1 MKDDNSGQMIDCN
14 SWNCRRWSL
23 ISQSGRQSPPVGFLG
38 RCLHDCV
45 VDIVCSVLTIANHQ
59 GRFKEVIKVTLW
71 TKRQQT
77 EVSFLVSNSKEF
89 CDCYFCDHP
98 LREKCE
104 WEEKRCRHFEK
115 GGKATRRWRNCWEL
129 LQLSSSCFSP
139 CCCLSPWSKPIVR
152 QVAGLSNVSSDSQH
166 NAGSTLS
173 GLFNIWP
180 GCTFSCGHF

>member
-23 ISQSGRQSPPVGFLG
+23 ISQPGRQSPPVGFLG

-45 VDIVCSVLTIANHQ
+45 VDIVTSVLTIANHQ

-104 WEEKRCRHFEK
+104 WEEKRCGHFEE
-115 GGKATRRWRNCWEL
+115 GKSDKKMEKL
-129 LQLSSSCFSP
+129 LRTSTIVFFLLLSML
-139 CCCLSPWSKPIVR
+139 LS
-152 QVAGLSNVSSDSQH
+152 LSLVE
-166 NAGSTLS
+166 AYCP
-173 GLFNIWP
+173 P
-180 GCTFSCGHF
+180 GCRFEQCLFWFST